1 MAQRGLLP
9 GAASSLTLGSR
20 ASTPTP
26 SLEDSTEGAKF
37 RKTVTWKVRNSLR
50 AWGDLRLAELVM
62 GELPPSVQGGDEGDA
77 GGGADLA
84 ASTRPPSRPASA
96 SRGRSASGLLRVSS
110 AP

>member
-62 GELPPSVQGGDEGDA
+62 GELPPSVQGGDDGDA
-77 GGGADLA
+77 GGAAALA
-84 ASTRPPSRPASA
+84 ASLGESRAQCLRPAA
-96 SRGRSASGLLRVSS
+96 RQLGPRRPARQLG
-110 AP
+110 